1 MKNISFFALAFAGA
15 SSFVC
20 AESADDSHSLEHVLI
35 SLPFQRIEAET
46 ALPVTRL
53 SGEELRDSAVATLG
67 DTLGSQPGLSSASFG
82 PAVGQ
87 PVIRGQQGARVSV
100 LQNSLLIG
108 DASSLSADHGIAVEP
123 LLADSI
129 EVLRGPSTLL
139 YGGGAIGGVVNVI
152 DNRIP
157 TTLSENN
164 LAAELRYGS
173 VDDELS
179 GVIRFD
185 GSYDQFAFHIDGLS
199 RKTNDIEVPGNAIL
213 EDHDE
218 EESEEEHEEEEVSGF
233 IPNTDS
239 IQESFTVGTSYFFTD
254 GFVGISYNQIENE
267 YGIPPGSH
275 EHEHEEE
282 EEGEEHE
289 EEEDETVRI
298 DMEKKRTDFRFSLNN
313 LSSFVESLDWKASY
327 SDYQHVELENGEV
340 GTQFNNEL
348 WQNRIQISHA
358 PIGNVHGVLGL
369 QQSSSE
375 FSAIGD
381 ERFIPPSQTDQL
393 GLFILENIHTDKTT
407 LELGLRFDN
416 VDLTTES
423 PVLKEKTFNMVSAGA
438 SFLWHVSDVQ
448 HIGVSYSYAQRAPVV
463 EELLSNQ
470 DIAEGDEFVVHAA
483 TGVIEVGNTELE
495 EEVSNNLDLS
505 FRWDYA
511 RFQGAVTVFYN
522 DFDDYIYLQDSG
534 VEQDETPIYL
544 YEQEGARFYGVEIEN
559 IFQLTSNVSW
569 RFFADRIKGKLDS
582 GDYVPRMPAARF
594 GSDLTFDLQ
603 PIDITLSVVNAL
615 SQDDL
620 SPLETETQGWTRL
633 DVTLNYS
640 LAAWGGDSI
649 AFLRLKNITD
659 EEIRNSS
666 SFLKDIAPES
676 GRSIEAGIRM
686 TF

>member
-1 MKNISFFALAFAGA
+1 MKNISFFALTFAGV

-35 SLPFQRIEAET
+35 SLPFQRVEAET
-46 ALPVTRL
+46 ALPVTHL

-67 DTLGSQPGLSSASFG
+67 DTLSNNPGISSASFG

-164 LAAELRYGS
+164 LATELRYGS
-173 VDDELS
+173 VDDELT
-179 GVIRFD
+179 GVVRFD
-185 GSYDQFAFHIDGLS
+185 GSYGQFAFHVDGL
-199 RKTNDIEVPGNAIL
+199 RRETNDIEIPGNAIL

-218 EESEEEHEEEEVSGF
+218 EESSDEEHSDEEVSGF

-239 IQESFTVGTSYFFTD
+239 LQESFTVGTSYFFND
-254 GFVGISYNQIENE
+254 GFVGISYSEIENE

-275 EHEHEEE
+275 GHEEE
-282 EEGEEHE
+282 EEEDE
-289 EEEDETVRI
+289 EEEEETVRI

-327 SDYQHVELENGEV
+327 SDYQHVELEGTEV
-340 GTQFNNEL
+340 GTEFNNEL
-348 WQNRIQISHA
+348 WQNRVQISHA
-358 PIGNVHGVLGL
+358 PIGNVHGVFGV
-369 QQSSSE
+369 QQSSSK

-381 ERFIPPSQTDQL
+381 ESFIPPSETDQL
-393 GLFILENIHTDKTT
+393 GLFVVENIHTDKTT

-423 PVLKEKTFNMVSAGA
+423 NVIDSKTFNTVSASA
-438 SFLWHVSDVQ
+438 SFLWHLSEAQ
-448 HIGVSYSYAQRAPVV
+448 HLGVSYSYAERAPVV

-470 DIAEGDEFVVHAA
+470 DIAAGDEFVVHVA
-483 TGVIEVGNTELE
+483 TGAIEVGNTELE
-495 EEVSNNLDLS
+495 EEVSNNLDVS
-505 FRWDYA
+505 FRWNYD
-511 RFQGAVTVFYN
+511 RFQGSVTVFYN
-522 DFDDYIYLQDSG
+522 DFDDYIFLQNSG
-534 VEQDETPIYL
+534 TEQDETPIL
-544 YEQEGARFYGVEIEN
+544 FYEQEGARFYGIEIEN
-559 IFQLTSNVSW
+559 ILELTSNLSW
-569 RFFADRIKGKLDS
+569 RFFADSIKGRLDS
-582 GDYVPRMPAARF
+582 DDYVPRIPAARL

-603 PIDITLSVVNAL
+603 PVNITLSVVNSL
-615 SQDDL
+615 TQDDVA
-620 SPLETETQGWTRL
+620 PLETETDDWTRL
-633 DVTLNYS
+633 DATLNYS
-640 LAAWGGDSI
+640 LAAWGDDSI

-666 SFLKDIAPES
+666 SFLKDIAPEA
-676 GRSIEAGIRM
+676 GRSIEAGIRVV
-686 TF
+686 F

>member
-20 AESADDSHSLEHVLI
+20 AESVDDSHSLEHVLI
-35 SLPFQRIEAET
+35 SLPFQRVEAET

-53 SGEELRDSAVATLG
+53 SGEELRDSAAATLG
-67 DTLGSQPGLSSASFG
+67 ETLDNHPGLSSASFG

-87 PVIRGQQGARVSV
+87 PVIRGQQGTRVSV

-157 TTLSENN
+157 TTLTENN
-164 LAAELRYGS
+164 VATELRYGS

-179 GVIRFD
+179 GVVRFD
-185 GSYDQFAFHIDGLS
+185 GSYEQFAFHFDGLS
-199 RKTNDIEVPGNAIL
+199 RKTNDVEIPGVAIL

-218 EESEEEHEEEEVSGF
+218 EESLEEEHEEDVSGF

-239 IQESFTVGTSYFFTD
+239 TQQSFTLGTSYFFND
-254 GFVGISYNQIENE
+254 GFVGVSYNQIENE

-282 EEGEEHE
+282 EEEDHE

-298 DMEKKRTDFRFSLNN
+298 DMEKKRTDFRLSLNN
-313 LSSFVESLDWKASY
+313 LSPFLESLDWKASY
-327 SDYQHVELENGEV
+327 SDYQHVELENGET
-340 GTQFNNEL
+340 GTQFNHEI
-348 WQNRIQISHA
+348 WQNRVQISHA

-375 FSAIGD
+375 FSAVG
-381 ERFIPPSQTDQL
+381 EEAFIPPSKTDQV
-393 GLFILENIHTDKTT
+393 GLFIVENIHTNKVTW
-407 LELGLRFDN
+407 EVGLRADN
-416 VDLTTES
+416 VELTTDSAALE
-423 PVLKEKTFNMVSAGA
+423 EKTFNTVSAGA
-438 SFLWHVSDVQ
+438 SFLWHLSDSHHVSA
-448 HIGVSYSYAQRAPVV
+448 SYSYAQRAPVV

-470 DIAEGDEFVVHAA
+470 DIAEGEEFVVHVA
-483 TGVIEVGNTELE
+483 TGAIEVGNTELE
-495 EEVSNNLDLS
+495 EEVSNNIDLS
-505 FRWDYA
+505 YRWDYA
-511 RFQGAVTVFYN
+511 KLQGSVTVFYN
-522 DFDDYIYLQDSG
+522 GFADYIYLQNSG
-534 VEQDETPIYL
+534 LEQDETPIYF
-544 YEQEGARFYGVEIEN
+544 YAQEGADFYGVEIEN
-559 IFQLTSNVSW
+559 VFQLTSNVNW
-569 RFFADRIKGKLDS
+569 RFFADNIKGKLDN

-594 GSDLTFDLQ
+594 GSDLAFDMQ
-603 PIDITLSVVNAL
+603 AMDITFSVVHAL
-615 SQDDL
+615 SSDDL
-620 SPLETETQGWTRL
+620 APLETETDSWTRL
-633 DVTLNYS
+633 DATLNYP
-640 LAAWGGDSI
+640 LTAWGTGSL

-659 EEIRNSS
+659 EEIRNNS
-666 SFLKDIAPES
+666 SFLKDIAPEA
-676 GRSIEAGIRM
+676 GRSIEFGVRAV
-686 TF
+686 F